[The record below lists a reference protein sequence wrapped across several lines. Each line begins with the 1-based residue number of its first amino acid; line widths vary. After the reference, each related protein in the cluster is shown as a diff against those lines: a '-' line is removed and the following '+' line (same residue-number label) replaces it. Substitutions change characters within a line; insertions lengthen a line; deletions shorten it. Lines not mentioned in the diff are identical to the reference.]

1 MRVQLR
7 VATLGRLGMYIC
19 TAAEGTLTT
28 FTSLVVAEPIGLVPG
43 P

>member
-1 MRVQLR
+1 MRVQLL

-19 TAAEGTLTT
+19 TAAEGTLTLA
-28 FTSLVVAEPIGLVPG
+28 SLVVAEPIGLVPG